1 VIKAPKDVESRIK
14 VLQAEESA
22 IEDQTTHHGFRDASR
37 RNRIEEQLDELDE
50 TMRRDGTKDQL

>member
-1 VIKAPKDVESRIK
+1 MTNTAKDVEKQIK
-14 VLQAEESA
+14 ILQAEESV

-50 TMRRDGTKDQL
+50 TLRRDRTMNQP